1 MASLTVK
8 LDPITILREARGG
21 KDPDPAQVVVLA
33 ELAGVD
39 GIAMQLRRDRKLM
52 RERDMYLLKELVKT
66 RMSIE
71 IPPVDAMIE
80 KVLEVRPHTVTFVA
94 DHADP
99 SAPVSGIDFTDAP
112 VDYSDLVS
120 QLTGAG
126 IRVCFFIEPEV
137 HSVKGAAKAG
147 AKGVLINC
155 REYSDARSI
164 EQAQEGLD
172 RIDQA
177 AGSAAKSELTVRA
190 GGGIDYRNVGAL
202 VELGFINEFVVGH
215 AVASRAL
222 LVGYGAAVTEMLRLI
237 RRT

>member
-1 MASLTVK
+1 MATLSVK
-8 LDPITILREARGG
+8 LDPVTILREARGG

-71 IPPVDAMIE
+71 IPPVDSLIE
-80 KVLEVRPHTVTFVA
+80 KVIEVRPYMVTFVA
-94 DHADP
+94 DHADS
-99 SAPVSGIDFTDAP
+99 SAPVSGIDFASAP
-112 VDYSDLVS
+112 VDYSDVAA

-126 IRVCFFIEPEV
+126 IRVCFFIEPEP
-137 HSVKGAAKAG
+137 HSVRGAAKAG
-147 AKGVLINC
+147 ANGVLINC
-155 REYSDARSI
+155 REYSDARTV

-177 AGSAAKSELTVRA
+177 AGSAAKSSLTVRA
-190 GGGIDYRNVGAL
+190 AGGIDYRNIAAL
-202 VELGFINEFVVGH
+202 VELGYINEFVVGH

-222 LVGYGAAVTEMLRLI
+222 LVGYSAAVAEMLRLI
-237 RRT
+237 RR

>member
-1 MASLTVK
+1 MATLSVK
-8 LDPITILREARGG
+8 LDPVTVLREARGA

-71 IPPVDAMIE
+71 IPPVEALIE
-80 KVLEVRPHTVTFVA
+80 KVLEVRPNTVTFVA

-99 SAPVSGIDFTDAP
+99 GAPVSGIDFANSP
-112 VDYSDLVS
+112 VDFSDIAS
-120 QLTGAG
+120 QFTGAG
-126 IRVCFFIEPEV
+126 IRVCFFIEPEI

-147 AKGVLINC
+147 AGGVLINC
-155 REYSDARSI
+155 REYSDARTL
-164 EQAQEGLD
+164 EQAQEALD
-172 RIDQA
+172 RIDQV

-190 GGGIDYRNVGAL
+190 GGGLDYRNVSAL

-215 AVASRAL
+215 AVAARAL
-222 LVGYGAAVTEMLRLI
+222 LVGYSAAVTEMLRLV
-237 RRT
+237 RR